1 MNRVRSTSVPES
13 SLLQRYSDS
22 GAYVDCY
29 ATEISTPA
37 THAQFVEAFYTTPLF
52 KLERLLLGL
61 VVSCP
66 STDAQAKE
74 LAQGRRGSFAAW
86 QVESRASNEVL
97 LRAGRTRS
105 WLMVAESPG
114 KPTRLMFG
122 SAVVPA
128 RSPRAGRSRLGVGF
142 RALLGFHK
150 LYSRA
155 LLLSAR
161 LRLSSRVT

>member
-1 MNRVRSTSVPES
+1 MNRVRSASVPEH
-13 SLLQRYSDS
+13 SLLQRYAGS

-29 ATEISTPA
+29 ATEASAPA

-61 VVSCP
+61 LISRP
-66 STDAQAKE
+66 STDAQATE
-74 LAQGRRGSFAAW
+74 LAQGKRGSFAAW
-86 QVESRASNEVL
+86 QVEARASNEVL

-105 WLMVAESPG
+105 WLMVASLPG
-114 KPTRLMFG
+114 GSTRLLFG
-122 SAVVPA
+122 SAVVPK
-128 RSPRAGRSRLGVGF
+128 RSSTSGRRRLGAGF
-142 RALLGFHK
+142 HALLGFHK

-161 LRLSSRVT
+161 SRLSSLAT

>member
-1 MNRVRSTSVPES
+1 MNRVHPTSVPEH

-29 ATEISTPA
+29 ATEFSA
-37 THAQFVEAFYTTPLF
+37 RASHAQFVEAFYTTPLF
-52 KLERLLLGL
+52 KLERFLLGA
-61 VVSCP
+61 VASCP

-74 LAQGRRGSFAAW
+74 LAQGQRESFAAW

-105 WLMVAESPG
+105 WLMVAASPG
-114 KPTRLMFG
+114 SRTRLLFG
-122 SAVVPA
+122 SAVLPKQSTPSGH
-128 RSPRAGRSRLGVGF
+128 RHLGGGF

-161 LRLSSRVT
+161 LRLSRQLT

>member
-1 MNRVRSTSVPES
+1 MNLVHPTSVPEH

-29 ATEISTPA
+29 TTEFSA
-37 THAQFVEAFYTTPLF
+37 RASHSQFVEAFYTTPLF
-52 KLERLLLGL
+52 RLERLVLGA
-61 VVSCP
+61 VASCS
-66 STDAQAKE
+66 STDAQVKE
-74 LAQGRRGSFAAW
+74 LAHGQRESFAAW
-86 QVESRASNEVL
+86 QVESRAPNEVL

-105 WLMVAESPG
+105 WLMVSASDG
-114 KPTRLMFG
+114 ARTRLMFG
-122 SAVVPA
+122 SAVLPKPSA
-128 RSPRAGRSRLGVGF
+128 QSGSGHLGGTF

-161 LRLSSRVT
+161 LRLSNQLT